1 MGRPDVSMDPA
12 AVEAFLRSH
21 HTMAL
26 ATYGPAGYPHL
37 VAMSYA
43 FLDGAVAFW
52 AESRSQ
58 KIVNLRR
65 DARLGCLVE
74 EGDDHGTLKGVHL
87 AGDAEF
93 FTEPGALHR
102 LGRALLTQRFGT
114 ADESKLPAPLAR
126 LADRRTG
133 VRLRAVRTVSWDHT
147 RLRPESGVS

>member
-37 VAMSYA
+37 VAMSYTL
-43 FLDGAVAFW
+43 LDGAVAFW

-87 AGDAEF
+87 AGEAEF
-93 FTEPGALHR
+93 VTEPEALSR
-102 LGRALLTQRFGT
+102 LGRALLTQRFGA

-126 LADRRTG
+126 LAGRRTG
-133 VRLRAVRTVSWDHT
+133 VRLRVVRTVSWDHT
-147 RLRPESGVS
+147 GLHTEPGVS